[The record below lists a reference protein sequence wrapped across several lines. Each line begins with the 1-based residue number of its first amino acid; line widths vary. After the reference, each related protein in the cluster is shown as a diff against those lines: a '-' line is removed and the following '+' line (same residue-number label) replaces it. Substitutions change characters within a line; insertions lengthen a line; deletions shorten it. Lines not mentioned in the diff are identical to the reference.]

1 MTKIEK
7 PSNSSDK
14 YGGKP
19 LSTPMLLL
27 ILGVM
32 PFVTAAAIWAI
43 VSVISNQ

>member
-1 MTKIEK
+1 
-7 PSNSSDK
+7 
-14 YGGKP
+14 
-19 LSTPMLLL
+19 MLLF